1 MGETSRRRAGRAA
14 AVAGAVTLVLSGTA
28 VGQPAPTATPV
39 VEPARQITTDTNPG
53 RLYVIPTIAVSPKDP
68 DTVVI
73 AAGDAAN
80 GGCSLHASRDGGLTW
95 AATARNFMPAN
106 QPFCVQRNAGPAVSL
121 SFASDGTLHI
131 GASGSSLTAGH
142 PNGPIDALSMRTAD
156 LGSTIETSLV
166 EKAEPFSYTT
176 VAGAQ
181 RTDPVSLA
189 QNSVAADPK
198 NPNLV
203 YRSYRFRVRA
213 SEEVANRP
221 LVAASTDGGKTWGKA
236 VDPLR
241 SMEGPVFGADIP
253 VMVIGQ
259 DGTIYGFTEE
269 RVAGTPRPPQRM
281 FMFKSTDR
289 GATWSTTTV
298 AGDANLMNPPGVA
311 IDPRN
316 GNLYVVYQGQAVG
329 TPNSK
334 VFFLASTD
342 GGKTWTKPM
351 IPVDSGPPRNS
362 NQYYPGV
369 SVAPNGRVDIA
380 WHDFR
385 NDPFSTTAYVPN
397 VITPNTERWSDVYYS
412 YSSDAGA
419 TWSKNLRITDRS
431 IDRNAGATFNG
442 RDVRGLIG
450 IASTNAAVYVTWPDT
465 RDASPPVIDV
475 EDVYFTRVRF
485 DNEKPAPAGGGI
497 DGVSVLLGAGA
508 ALGVAGLVLAGWA
521 SGRRGRPA
529 DG

>member
-1 MGETSRRRAGRAA
+1 M
-14 AVAGAVTLVLSGTA
+14 AGAAMLAMSGTA
-28 VGQPAPTATPV
+28 SGQATGPLAPV
-39 VEPARQITTDTNPG
+39 VEPARQITADPNPG

-80 GGCSLHASRDGGLTW
+80 GGCSLHASRDGGLSW
-95 AATARNFMPAN
+95 AMTARNFMPAH
-106 QPFCVQRNAGPAVSL
+106 QPFCVQRNAGPALSL
-121 SFASDGTLHI
+121 GFASDGTLHI
-131 GASGSSLTAGH
+131 GASASSITAGH

-156 LGSTIETSLV
+156 LGTTVETSLV
-166 EKAEPFSYTT
+166 EKAEPFTWTT
-176 VAGAQ
+176 QAGVQ

-189 QNSVAADPK
+189 QNSVAVDPK

-203 YRSYRFRVRA
+203 YRSYRFRIRA

-221 LVAASTDGGKTWGKA
+221 LVVASTDGGKTWGKP
-236 VDPLR
+236 VDPLK
-241 SMEGPVFGADIP
+241 SFTGPVFGADVP
-253 VMVIGQ
+253 VLVVGQ

-289 GATWSTTTV
+289 GATWSTTPI

-351 IPVDSGPPRNS
+351 IPVDDGPPRNS

-385 NDPFSTTAYVPN
+385 HDPFSTTAYVPN
-397 VITPNTERWSDVYYS
+397 VITPNTERWSDVYYA
-412 YSSDAGA
+412 YSTDGGA

-450 IASTNAAVYVTWPDT
+450 IASTDAAVYVTWPDT
-465 RDASPPVIDV
+465 RAAALPTLDV
-475 EDVYFTRVRF
+475 EDAYFTRVRF
-485 DNEKPAPAGGGI
+485 DTGKGATTEE
-497 DGVSVLLGAGA
+497 GVDLLSVLIGGGA
-508 ALGVAGLVLAGWA
+508 ALGLAGLVLAGWS
-521 SGRRGRPA
+521 SGRRGTP
-529 DG
+529 D